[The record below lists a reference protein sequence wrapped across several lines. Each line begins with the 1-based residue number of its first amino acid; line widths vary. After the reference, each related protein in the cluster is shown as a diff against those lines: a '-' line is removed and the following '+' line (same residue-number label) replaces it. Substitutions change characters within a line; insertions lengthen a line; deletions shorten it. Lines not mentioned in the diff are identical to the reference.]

1 MIYLDNA
8 ASTAVHPEVVKEM
21 LPYFDVQYGN
31 PSSIHQFGRKAKNA
45 IQKARKQVAAL
56 IGAEQDE
63 ILFTSGGTESNNT
76 ILYGFPT
83 LRDVSHVS
91 FSFDKNHI
99 ITSSIEHEAI
109 LEPCKK
115 LEEKGVK
122 ITYLPV
128 DEHGIIDSNDV
139 TNSIAENTVLVSIMF
154 ANNEVG
160 TIQPIKE
167 ISEICKK
174 YQIPLHTD
182 AVQAVGKVPIN
193 VKELGVDALSISSHK
208 INGPKGIGAL
218 FIKKG
223 LKIVPYITGGGQ
235 ENGLRSG
242 TENVASIVGFG
253 KACEIAKERFN
264 ENISHFQTLHSS
276 MLSRIVK
283 EIPHV
288 KLNGHPDKRIFNN
301 IHLTFLGVNG
311 EDLII
316 KLDEYDVAASTGSA
330 CSIHTQKAS
339 HVLQAMGFNHEQITG
354 SLRISFGYLNTLDEV
369 DQTVEVLK
377 KVVSELR
384 SVSPYKT
391 KYNF

>member
-1 MIYLDNA
+1 LIYLDYA

-21 LPYFDVQYGN
+21 MPYFDIQYGN

-56 IGAEQDE
+56 IGAEPDE

-76 ILYGFPT
+76 ILYGIPK
-83 LRDVSHVS
+83 LQGSHL
-91 FSFDKNHI
+91 DQNHI

-109 LEPCKK
+109 LQPCK
-115 LEEKGVK
+115 EFENIGIK

-128 DEHGIIDSNDV
+128 DEHGIVDPNDIA
-139 TNSIAENTVLVSIMF
+139 NSINSQTVLVSIML

-160 TIQPIKE
+160 TIQPVKE

-182 AVQAVGKVPIN
+182 AIQAVGKIPIN
-193 VKELGVDALSISSHK
+193 VKALGVDALSISSHK

-223 LKIVPYITGGGQ
+223 LTVTPQILGGGQ
-235 ENGLRSG
+235 ENGMRSG

-253 KACEIAKERFN
+253 KACEIAKDKLSD
-264 ENISHFQTLHSS
+264 NISHFHSLYS
-276 MLSRIVK
+276 LILAKTIK
-283 EIPHV
+283 EITHV
-288 KLNGHPDKRIFNN
+288 KLNGHPEKRIFNN
-301 IHLTFLGVNG
+301 IHLTFMGVNG

-316 KLDEYDVAASTGSA
+316 KLDEHGIAASTGSA
-330 CSIHTQKAS
+330 CSMHTQKAS
-339 HVLQAMGFNHEQITG
+339 HVLKAMGFNHEQITG
-354 SLRISFGYLNTLDEV
+354 SLRISFGYMNTLDEV
-369 DQTVEVLK
+369 EQTVKVLK
-377 KVVSELR
+377 KVVAELR
-384 SVSPYKT
+384 GISPYKT

>member
-56 IGAEQDE
+56 VGAEPDE

-76 ILYGFPT
+76 ILYGIPK
-83 LRDVSHVS
+83 LQGSHL
-91 FSFDKNHI
+91 DQNHI

-109 LEPCKK
+109 LQPCK
-115 LEEKGVK
+115 EFENIGIK
-122 ITYLPV
+122 ITYLPI
-128 DEHGIIDSNDV
+128 DEHGIVDPDDIA
-139 TNSIAENTVLVSIMF
+139 NSINLHTVLVSIML

-174 YQIPLHTD
+174 YQITLHTD
-182 AVQAVGKVPIN
+182 AVQAVGKMPID
-193 VKELGVDALSISSHK
+193 VKELGVDALSVSSHK

-223 LKIVPYITGGGQ
+223 LRIDPQILGGGQ
-235 ENGLRSG
+235 ENGMRSG

-253 KACEIAKERFN
+253 KACEIAKERLN

-276 MLSRIVK
+276 MLSRIAK

-288 KLNGHPDKRIFNN
+288 KLNGHPEKRIFNN

-316 KLDEYDVAASTGSA
+316 KLDEHGIAASTGSA
-330 CSIHTQKAS
+330 CSVHTQKAS
-339 HVLQAMGFNHEQITG
+339 HVLKAMGFNHEQITG
-354 SLRISFGYLNTLDEV
+354 SLRISFGYANTLDEIN
-369 DQTVEVLK
+369 QAVEVLK

>member
-1 MIYLDNA
+1 
-8 ASTAVHPEVVKEM
+8 
-21 LPYFDVQYGN
+21 
-31 PSSIHQFGRKAKNA
+31 
-45 IQKARKQVAAL
+45 
-56 IGAEQDE
+56 
-63 ILFTSGGTESNNT
+63 
-76 ILYGFPT
+76 LYGIPK
-83 LRDVSHVS
+83 LQGSHL
-91 FSFDKNHI
+91 DQNHI

-109 LEPCKK
+109 LQPCKDF
-115 LEEKGVK
+115 EKAGIK

-128 DEHGIIDSNDV
+128 DEHGIVNPDYIA
-139 TNSIAENTVLVSIMF
+139 NSINSHTVLVSIMF

-193 VKELGVDALSISSHK
+193 VKDLGVDALSISSHK

-223 LKIVPYITGGGQ
+223 LTVTPQILGGGQ
-235 ENGLRSG
+235 ENGMRSG
-242 TENVASIVGFG
+242 TENVASIVGVG
-253 KACEIAKERFN
+253 KACEIAKDKLSD
-264 ENISHFQTLHSS
+264 NISHLQTLHSS

-288 KLNGHPDKRIFNN
+288 KLNGHPEKRIFNN

-316 KLDEYDVAASTGSA
+316 KLDEHGIAASTGSA
-330 CSIHTQKAS
+330 CSVHTQKAS
-339 HVLQAMGFNHEQITG
+339 HVLKAMGFNHEQITG
-354 SLRISFGYLNTLDEV
+354 SLRLSFGYMNTLDEIS
-369 DQTVEVLK
+369 QTVEILK

>member
-45 IQKARKQVAAL
+45 VQKARKQVAAL
-56 IGAEQDE
+56 IGAEPNE

-76 ILYGFPT
+76 ILDGVLKSSGEP
-83 LRDVSHVS
+83 DPE
-91 FSFDKNHI
+91 HI

-109 LEPCKK
+109 LQPCKDF
-115 LEEKGVK
+115 EKAGIK

-128 DEHGIIDSNDV
+128 DEYGIVDPDYIA
-139 TNSIAENTVLVSIMF
+139 NSINSHTVLVSIMF

-193 VKELGVDALSISSHK
+193 VKDLGVDALSISSHK

-223 LKIVPYITGGGQ
+223 LMVNPQILGGGQ
-235 ENGLRSG
+235 ENGMRSG

-253 KACEIAKERFN
+253 KACEIAKDKLSD
-264 ENISHFQTLHSS
+264 NISHFHSLYS
-276 MLSRIVK
+276 LILTKTIK
-283 EIPHV
+283 EITHV
-288 KLNGHPDKRIFNN
+288 KLNGHPEKRIFNN
-301 IHLTFLGVNG
+301 IHLTFMGING

-316 KLDEYDVAASTGSA
+316 KLDEHGIAASTGSA
-330 CSIHTQKAS
+330 CSVHTQKAS
-339 HVLQAMGFNHEQITG
+339 HVLKAMGFNHEQITG
-354 SLRISFGYLNTLDEV
+354 SLRLSFGYMNTLDEIS
-369 DQTVEVLK
+369 QTVEILK

>member
-1 MIYLDNA
+1 LIYFDNA

-21 LPYFDVQYGN
+21 MPYFDTQYGN

-56 IGAEQDE
+56 IDAEPDE

-76 ILYGFPT
+76 ILYGIPK
-83 LRDVSHVS
+83 LQGSHL
-91 FSFDKNHI
+91 DQNHI

-109 LEPCKK
+109 LQPCK
-115 LEEKGVK
+115 EFENIGIK

-128 DEHGIIDSNDV
+128 DEHGIVDPNDIS
-139 TNSIAENTVLVSIMF
+139 NSINSQTILVSIML

-208 INGPKGIGAL
+208 INGPKGVGAL

-223 LKIVPYITGGGQ
+223 LTIAPEILGGGQ
-235 ENGLRSG
+235 ENGMRSG

-253 KACEIAKERFN
+253 KACEIAKERLN
-264 ENISHFQTLHSS
+264 ENISHFETLHSS
-276 MLSRIVK
+276 MLSRVVK
-283 EIPHV
+283 EISHV
-288 KLNGHPDKRIFNN
+288 KLNGHPEKRIFNN
-301 IHLTFLGVNG
+301 IHLTFMGVNG

-316 KLDEYDVAASTGSA
+316 KLDEHGIAASTGSA
-330 CSIHTQKAS
+330 CSMHTQKAS
-339 HVLQAMGFNHEQITG
+339 HVLKAMGFNHEQITG
-354 SLRISFGYLNTLDEV
+354 SLRMSFGYLNTLDEV
-369 DQTVEVLK
+369 DQTIDVLNK
-377 KVVSELR
+377 IVSELR